1 MVEHPAPAPF
11 WRPRVFR
18 WHGTLLGCALVFGCT
33 VAVSHC
39 FEHAAQRYGVPPV
52 LLQAIAHQE
61 SGGRATAINVNRN
74 GSRDIGLMQINSGWL
89 RTLARHGI
97 DERDLYDPCVNTL
110 VGAWIL
116 ANNFARHGY
125 TMQGLGAYNAVSP
138 DKRERYARQVLQRV
152 ERMTQTHTPSLS
164 LAPPVQTLP

>member
-1 MVEHPAPAPF
+1 MVM
-11 WRPRVFR
+11 R
-18 WHGTLLGCALVFGCT
+18 WHGVFLGCTLLWGCT
-33 VAVSHC
+33 VAASHC
-39 FEHAAQRYGVPPV
+39 FEHAAQRYGVPTV

-97 DERDLYDPCVNTL
+97 YERDLYDPCVNTL

-125 TMQGLGAYNAVSP
+125 TTQGLGAYNAASP

-152 ERMTQTHTPSLS
+152 ERMTHWPTQAPNVASAAQT
-164 LAPPVQTLP
+164 AP

>member
-1 MVEHPAPAPF
+1 M
-11 WRPRVFR
+11 FR
-18 WHGTLLGCALVFGCT
+18 ALCF
-33 VAVSHC
+33 VALCPVLAQASC
-39 FEHAAQRYGVPPV
+39 FEHAAQRYGVPVV
-52 LLQAIAHQE
+52 LLQAIAQQE

-74 GSRDIGLMQINSGWL
+74 GSRDIGLMQINSGWMH
-89 RTLARHGI
+89 TLARHGI

-125 TMQGLGAYNAVSP
+125 TTQGLGAYNAVSP

-152 ERMTQTHTPSLS
+152 ERMTHWHAQAPNVASAAQT
-164 LAPPVQTLP
+164 AP

>member
-1 MVEHPAPAPF
+1 MVM
-11 WRPRVFR
+11 R
-18 WHGTLLGCALVFGCT
+18 WHGVLLGCTLFWGCT
-33 VAVSHC
+33 VAASHC
-39 FEHAAQRYGVPPV
+39 FEHAAQRYGVPTV

-89 RTLARHGI
+89 KTLARHGI
-97 DERDLYDPCVNTL
+97 HEHDLYDPCVNTL

-125 TMQGLGAYNAVSP
+125 TTQGLGAYNAASP

-152 ERMTQTHTPSLS
+152 ERMTQAQSPSLT
-164 LAPPVQTLP
+164 LTPPVQNLR